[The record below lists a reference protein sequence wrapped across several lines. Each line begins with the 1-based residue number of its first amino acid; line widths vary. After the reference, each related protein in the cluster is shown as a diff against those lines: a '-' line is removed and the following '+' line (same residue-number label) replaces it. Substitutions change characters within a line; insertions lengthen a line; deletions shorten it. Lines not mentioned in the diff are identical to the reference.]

1 MLTKIGRQLHKE
13 QMERMD
19 KENEALEIKAK
30 YNYREPNKPL
40 LKRLGSFVLKGG
52 AIAYLFTID

>member
-1 MLTKIGRQLHKE
+1 MLAKIGRQLHKE

-30 YNYREPNKPL
+30 YNYREVNKPL
-40 LKRLGSFVLKGG
+40 LTRLGKFVLRGG

>member
-30 YNYREPNKPL
+30 YNYQERKPL
-40 LKRLGSFVLKGG
+40 LTRLGTFVLKGG

>member
-1 MLTKIGRQLHKE
+1 MKIGRQLHQE

-30 YNYREPNKPL
+30 YNYREPKKPL
-40 LKRLGSFVLKGG
+40 LTRLGKFVLNGG